1 MDILTAIFGAISAIA
16 TIIALYE
23 KHKAKLVKKAREKEL
38 ELESKI
44 QLMIVEKLEKQTKE
58 ILDSVEKNYISL
70 TDDEECHKEFRKE
83 ISHIKELVQAI
94 DSKSDERDR
103 AYIRQE
109 ILYFAK
115 RLREG
120 EVIGELEYKNV
131 LEFYDYYKNTLK
143 GNSYIDDEMAY
154 IKKEMRK
161 R

>member
-1 MDILTAIFGAISAIA
+1 MDILTAVLGVISAIA
-16 TIIALYE
+16 TIIAIYE
-23 KHKAKLVKKAREKEL
+23 KHMAKKAKKAREKEEHL
-38 ELESKI
+38 VEIMKKL
-44 QLMIVEKLEKQTKE
+44 VHEKLEQQTKE
-58 ILDSVEKNYISL
+58 ILESVERNYISV
-70 TDDEECHKEFRKE
+70 TDDEDCRKEFREE
-83 ISHIKELVQAI
+83 ITHIKNLVQTL
-94 DSKSDERDR
+94 DTKNDERDR

-120 EVIGELEYKNV
+120 EIIGELEYKNV
-131 LEFYDYYKNTLK
+131 LEFYDYYKNKLK